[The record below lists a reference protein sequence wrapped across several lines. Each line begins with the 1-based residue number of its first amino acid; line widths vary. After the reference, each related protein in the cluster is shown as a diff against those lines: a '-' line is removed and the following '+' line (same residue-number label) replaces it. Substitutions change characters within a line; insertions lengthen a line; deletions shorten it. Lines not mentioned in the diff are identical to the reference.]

1 MNFSWGL
8 FSNLLLAH
16 LVSDFFLQTQK
27 MVDNKNSRHMFG
39 SAIYKHVVIVT
50 LLSCVAVGSVD
61 FLPYALL
68 IGGTHWVIDLAKVR
82 FKKHPLWPFVI
93 DQMCHLMILAWVTAR
108 FQTGW
113 EQWALIPLNIAA
125 SLPLI
130 CAALVFLTT
139 PSNILIRE
147 VFDLQKAPLEDF
159 MIKVPK
165 SEKDALPR
173 LKDVGALIGTLERC
187 LTFVFVLNGNYQ
199 AVGFIVAAKSILRF
213 RESEGARAEYVLVGT
228 LLSFSIAVLCALAV
242 LWIKHEYL

>member
-1 MNFSWGL
+1 MSFSWGL

-27 MVDNKNSRHMFG
+27 MVDNKNSRHLLG
-39 SAIYKHVVIVT
+39 SAIYKHVVTVA
-50 LLSCVAVGSVD
+50 LLSWVAVGAVD

-68 IGGTHWVIDLAKVR
+68 IGVTHWVIDLAKVC
-82 FKKHPLWPFVI
+82 FKKHPLWPFVA
-93 DQMCHLMILAWVTAR
+93 DQVFHLLVLAWVTVHCQA
-108 FQTGW
+108 GW
-113 EQWALIPLNIAA
+113 EQWGFIPLNMVA
-125 SLPLI
+125 SLPLT

-139 PSNILIRE
+139 PSNFLIRE
-147 VFDLQKAPLEDF
+147 VFDSRKAPLEDF
-159 MIKVPK
+159 VITESK
-165 SEKDALPR
+165 SDRDALPR

-228 LLSFSIAVLCALAV
+228 LLSFSIAVLCALVV
-242 LWIKHEYL
+242 LWIKHECL